1 PLAEPFTLG
10 VSSGATLGAA
20 IAIFISDYFLKY
32 RFPIFPFAF
41 IGGCSTLLILSIVLL
56 KRNVSL
62 FTLIFIG
69 ISLSYFFNA
78 FLTLLLS
85 MLGNRSYE
93 VLLWMFGSFSNPP
106 RIPVLLLYFLGF
118 LAVFIIL
125 YLSNRKLDILYL
137 SDELAE
143 SSGININFERNL
155 YLALTSAIT
164 IVTVSLC
171 GVIGFVGLI
180 IPHLSRLLFGSK
192 HRDLLVSSALLG
204 AILLLVSDDLARS
217 LLSVALDYGKEI
229 PIGVITSLLG
239 APFFIY
245 FLIKNRTVV

>member
-1 PLAEPFTLG
+1 
-10 VSSGATLGAA
+10 
-20 IAIFISDYFLKY
+20 
-32 RFPIFPFAF
+32 
-41 IGGCSTLLILSIVLL
+41 
-56 KRNVSL
+56 
-62 FTLIFIG
+62 
-69 ISLSYFFNA
+69 
-78 FLTLLLS
+78 
-85 MLGNRSYE
+85 
-93 VLLWMFGSFSNPP
+93 
-106 RIPVLLLYFLGF
+106 
-118 LAVFIIL
+118 
-125 YLSNRKLDILYL
+125 DILYL

-143 SSGININFERNL
+143 SSGINLNFERNL